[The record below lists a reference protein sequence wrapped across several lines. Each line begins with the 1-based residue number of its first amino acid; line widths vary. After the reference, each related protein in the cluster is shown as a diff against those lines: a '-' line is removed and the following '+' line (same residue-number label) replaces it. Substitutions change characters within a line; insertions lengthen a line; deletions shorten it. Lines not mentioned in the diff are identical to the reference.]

1 LSEFLCIK
9 LYTYIFKGTHYFMFV
24 FGDDHVIRYMG
35 TNVVSG
41 EVGDA

>member
-1 LSEFLCIK
+1 
-9 LYTYIFKGTHYFMFV
+9 MFV